1 MPKLI
6 YRDKEWEVPADIT
19 VREAIQQIGLAP
31 EMVLAVR
38 GRKLV
43 PEETLL
49 KADDVI
55 KLMAMVAGG

>member
-43 PEETLL
+43 PGETLL

-55 KLMAMVAGG
+55 KLMAVVAGG